1 MQEVIMEYKKIENLV
16 YKNNLIVRENYKTKK
31 EYDLKLDSLLIE
43 NLQKCID
50 KKVPLEIDEN
60 DLTKIYKVYLRLI
73 KNNYTIN
80 SSFLSDLISLSPKKL
95 DFFVI
100 ISNITE

>member
-1 MQEVIMEYKKIENLV
+1 MEYKKIENLV
-16 YKNNLIVRENYKTKK
+16 YKNNLILRENYKTKK

-50 KKVPLEIDEN
+50 KHVPLDFDEN
-60 DLTKIYKVYLRLI
+60 DLTKIYKVYLKLV
-73 KNNYTIN
+73 KNNYNIN
-80 SSFLSDLISLSPKKL
+80 SSFLSDLINISSKKL
-95 DFFVI
+95 DFFEI

>member
-1 MQEVIMEYKKIENLV
+1 MEYKKIENLV
-16 YKNNLIVRENYKTKK
+16 YNNNLIVRENFKTKK

-50 KKVPLEIDEN
+50 KQVPLEIDEN
-60 DLTKIYKVYLRLI
+60 DLTKIYKVYLRLV
-73 KNNYTIN
+73 KNNYNIN
-80 SSFLSDLISLSPKKL
+80 SSFLSDLINLSPKKL
-95 DFFVI
+95 DFFEI